1 MLPRQEYGPC
11 GDEKRKAHTPEMPRD
26 TLCALNTAPNKHA
39 NVSGGSNESHEA
51 KRKIW
56 SWWIAVFHSSWTRC
70 RFQSVHHLES
80 SNRADHQKRA
90 PIENAN
96 PRRSAPRGQ
105 PCRCHHV
112 EGECASAN
120 IARLGFHDGEQYST
134 NRETE
139 HRDN

>member
-1 MLPRQEYGPC
+1 
-11 GDEKRKAHTPEMPRD
+11 MPRD
-26 TLCALNTAPNKHA
+26 SLCALNTAPNKHA

-51 KRKIW
+51 KREIW

-80 SNRADHQKRA
+80 SNRHHHQKRA

-105 PCRCHHV
+105 PCRCHQV
-112 EGECASAN
+112 ERESASQNVAW
-120 IARLGFHDGEQYST
+120 LGFQNGQVHAACRQA
-134 NRETE
+134 E
-139 HRDN
+139 H